1 MTNQNIKNLIRRII
15 KEEINSEFD
24 RETNSLKMKMYL
36 DTVTLE
42 KMTKNKVKVHRK
54 VTATNMGTEDNPLMS
69 VSTILLIGGEKYL
82 MLRGDEPNTY
92 EIMKFSKLSADPDT
106 FSQIST
112 MPDFYGSVR
121 KIAAQINKKYV

>member
-121 KIAAQINKKYV
+121 KIAAQINKKYA

>member
-69 VSTILLIGGEKYL
+69 VNTILLIGGEKYL

-121 KIAAQINKKYV
+121 KIAAQINKKYA

>member
-36 DTVTLE
+36 DTMTLE

-54 VTATNMGTEDNPLMS
+54 VTATNIRTEDNPHMS
-69 VSTILLIGGEKYL
+69 ISTILLIGGEKYL

-121 KIAAQINKKYV
+121 KIAAQINKKYA